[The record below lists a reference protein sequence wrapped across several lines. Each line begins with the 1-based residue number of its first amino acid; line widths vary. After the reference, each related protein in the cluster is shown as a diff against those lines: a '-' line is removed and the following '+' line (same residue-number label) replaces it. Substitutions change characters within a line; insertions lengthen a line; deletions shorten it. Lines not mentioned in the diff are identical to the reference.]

1 MKKFIKSI
9 TAFLFVLAIPFFSL
23 TAIAMNQI
31 PDSFSVSE
39 GTAFRLHTEIPV
51 TLNTGA
57 QEASSIK
64 GGGEYQA
71 QVKLF
76 GVTPVKEVS
85 VGVVEPSYVIPCGTP
100 FGLRMFTN
108 GVLVVGMSDVDTE
121 QGAKNPAVD
130 AGLQIGD
137 LILSID
143 GVRMTSNQ
151 LAADTFEQSQGKPL
165 DLLVERDGTEFH
177 ATLTTLYSVSC
188 GDYKA
193 GLWIRDSSAGIG
205 TMTYVDPSNGMFAGL
220 GHGVCDVDT
229 GEVVPISSG
238 DVMHVELMGITKGVR
253 GQAGELKGYF
263 SSTQPDGCLLN
274 NNETGVYG
282 VLNSIPKGDC
292 VPVAMKQE
300 VQKGKAQILA
310 TVENGQTQ
318 YYDIEIE
325 KVSYKEDQ
333 ITKNMI
339 IRITDQALLE
349 KTGGIVQGMSGS
361 PIIQNGKLVGAV
373 THVFVNDPTKGYA
386 IFAENMI
393 TTEQQVQQ
401 ENQKKIA

>member
-1 MKKFIKSI
+1 MKKFIKL
-9 TAFLFVLAIPFFSL
+9 TASFLFVLAIPFFCL
-23 TAIAMNQI
+23 TGIAIERL
-31 PDSFSVSE
+31 PDSFSVAE
-39 GTAFRLHTEIPV
+39 GTEFQLNTEIPV
-51 TLNTGA
+51 TLNPGV

-71 QVKLF
+71 QIKLF
-76 GVTPVKEVS
+76 GMMPVKEVS
-85 VGVVEPSYVIPCGTP
+85 VDVVEPSYVIPCGTP

-108 GVLVVGMSDVDTE
+108 GVLVVGMSDVDTQ
-121 QGAKNPAVD
+121 QGSKNPAVD

-151 LAADTFEQSQGKPL
+151 LAAETFEQSEGKPL
-165 DLLVERDGTEFH
+165 DLVVERDGTEFH

-188 GDYKA
+188 DSYKA

-205 TMTYVDPSNGMFAGL
+205 TMTFADPSTGMFAGL

-229 GEVVPISSG
+229 GEVIPISSG

-282 VLNSIPKGDC
+282 FLNSVPEGEC

-300 VQKGKAQILA
+300 VQEGKAQILA
-310 TVENGQTQ
+310 TVENGKTQ
-318 YYDIEIE
+318 CYDIEIE

-333 ITKNMI
+333 ITKNMV
-339 IRITDQALLE
+339 IRITDQTLLE

-361 PIIQNGKLVGAV
+361 PILQNGKLVGAV
-373 THVFVNDPTKGYA
+373 THVFVNDPTKGYG
-386 IFAENMI
+386 IFAENMLASA
-393 TTEQQVQQ
+393 EQVQQ